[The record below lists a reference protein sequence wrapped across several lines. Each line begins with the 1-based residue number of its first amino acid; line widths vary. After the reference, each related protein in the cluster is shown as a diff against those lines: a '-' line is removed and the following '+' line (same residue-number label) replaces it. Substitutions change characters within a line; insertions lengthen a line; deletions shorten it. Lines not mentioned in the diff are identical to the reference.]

1 VHSETTLAG
10 AIWPYAAKHGFQI
23 SAAGIRYGSVLYIA
37 FGQGVSKIH
46 RATAATTQYPVEL
59 EFGSDNWKLIRA
71 KSCLLDSGFSD
82 VNDARNRLQDLLV
95 GNRIIG
101 IELSESISCVLFNDE
116 INLCSEISSAPEA
129 GFLYS
134 FYVEGG
140 PSWETVDGINFKFAE
155 MA

>member
-1 VHSETTLAG
+1 
-10 AIWPYAAKHGFQI
+10 
-23 SAAGIRYGSVLYIA
+23 LY
-37 FGQGVSKIH
+37 
-46 RATAATTQYPVEL
+46 
-59 EFGSDNWKLIRA
+59 
-71 KSCLLDSGFSD
+71 SGFSD

-101 IELSESISCVLFNDE
+101 IELSESISCVLFDDE
-116 INLCSEISSAPEA
+116 INLCSETSSAPEA